1 MLSVKNFPQIF
12 PTNSSQI
19 IFIKNLSKMF
29 LTNYQGNLSEI
40 VRREFFK
47 IKNEQVNVLNLKII
61 FQKYLSK
68 N

>member
-1 MLSVKNFPQIF
+1 
-12 PTNSSQI
+12 
-19 IFIKNLSKMF
+19 MF
-29 LTNYQGNLSEI
+29 LTNYQGNLSEF
-40 VRREFFK
+40 VHREFFK